1 MSEYY
6 EPPPPQG
13 TGFLDDKHSI
23 VEYSR
28 STGSSWSYG
37 LNYAA
42 SAFPIFLVF
51 GILAWRCRVAAV
63 VTKKCLDVSSADDKP
78 AIQRALLGNY
88 LVVGMAIGI
97 AISALFPDALIGPY
111 TKMLI
116 GILMMGIASVAIN
129 SYSSLGD
136 SCDEDN
142 IIGQKITMYI
152 LLGISIGL
160 IVNGVLM
167 QFIMFA
173 PYAIQIYSWLVI
185 GGLGIITLGI
195 FNLISNGKCDKDKID
210 GGAETIERAKT
221 ASIVEIVSGSLTI
234 VIVGLLVYNG
244 VGVNLKAP
252 SGGGSTPVAPRTE

>member
-6 EPPPPQG
+6 EQPQPDG
-13 TGFLDDKHSI
+13 GF
-23 VEYSR
+23 EERR
-28 STGSSWSYG
+28 SNEDYRRTGSSWSSG

-42 SAFPIFLVF
+42 SSFPVFLVF
-51 GILAWRCRVAAV
+51 GILAWRCWAGAR

-78 AIQRALLGNY
+78 AIQRALLANNI
-88 LVVGMAIGI
+88 VVGMAIGI
-97 AISALFPDALIGPY
+97 AISALFPDALVGPY

-116 GILMMGIASVAIN
+116 GILMGGIASVAIN
-129 SYSSLGD
+129 SYSLLGD

-160 IVNGVLM
+160 ILNGIMM

-173 PYAIQIYSWLVI
+173 PYATQMYFW
-185 GGLGIITLGI
+185 LGIGSVGLIILGT

-210 GGAETIERAKT
+210 GGAETIESAKT
-221 ASIVEIVSGSLTI
+221 ASIVEIVLGSLTV
-234 VIVGLLVYNG
+234 VIVGLLVRMQG
-244 VGVNLKAP
+244 
-252 SGGGSTPVAPRTE
+252 T